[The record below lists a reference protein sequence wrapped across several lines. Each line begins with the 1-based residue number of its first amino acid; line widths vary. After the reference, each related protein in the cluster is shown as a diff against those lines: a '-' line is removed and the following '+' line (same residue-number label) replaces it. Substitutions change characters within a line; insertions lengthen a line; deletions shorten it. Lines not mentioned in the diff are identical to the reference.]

1 VVEMFEKYNIEEEF
15 EDYSN
20 IINKLITNRKTLALC
35 KRVIDAKEGE
45 IYTRIHSEMDATGK
59 SLYRNEE
66 LRKIAVSSELSTL
79 EQYQEYQTEKLL
91 NIELELKF
99 IEKQELLKLL
109 KQEREFNLKVVNNG
123 KKEMP

>member
-1 VVEMFEKYNIEEEF
+1 MFEGYNIETEYKE
-15 EDYSN
+15 YSD
-20 IINKLITNRKTLALC
+20 IINKLISNRKSIALL

-45 IYTRIHSEMDATGK
+45 IYTRIHSEMDSTGK

-91 NIELELKF
+91 NIELELKLL
-99 IEKQELLKLL
+99 EKQELLKLL